1 MQAKKICRKRLEML
15 TLDVSGLKTTAVLN
29 TNIGEVVN
37 ETRDTSLL
45 LTTAALNTEIKSIGN
60 KISGATDKTKQK
72 LKQIIIIKY
81 QTLEKKYISLSDYNK
96 FTSEIIDAKKKQKQ
110 LVNKSN
116 ISSLVKYSE

>member
-1 MQAKKICRKRLEML
+1 MQANKICRKRLEML

-45 LTTAALNTEIKSIGN
+45 LTTAALNTEIKSIEN

-72 LKQIIIIKY
+72 MKQIIIIKY
-81 QTLEKKYISLSDYNK
+81 QTLEKNISLYL
-96 FTSEIIDAKKKQKQ
+96 IIIN
-110 LVNKSN
+110 LR
-116 ISSLVKYSE
+116 VK

>member
-1 MQAKKICRKRLEML
+1 MQANKICRKRLEML

-45 LTTAALNTEIKSIGN
+45 LTTAALNKEIKSIEN

-72 LKQIIIIKY
+72 MKQIIIIKY
-81 QTLEKKYISLSDYNK
+81 QTLEKNISLYL
-96 FTSEIIDAKKKQKQ
+96 IIIN
-110 LVNKSN
+110 LR
-116 ISSLVKYSE
+116 VK

>member
-1 MQAKKICRKRLEML
+1 MQANKICRKRLEML

-45 LTTAALNTEIKSIGN
+45 LTTAALNTEIKSIEN

-72 LKQIIIIKY
+72 MKQIIIIKY

-96 FTSEIIDAKKKQKQ
+96 FTSEIMDAKKIQKQ

>member
-1 MQAKKICRKRLEML
+1 MQANKICRKRLEML

-45 LTTAALNTEIKSIGN
+45 LTTAALNTEIKSIEN

-72 LKQIIIIKY
+72 MKQIIIIKY
-81 QTLEKKYISLSDYNK
+81 QTLEKNISFSDYNK
-96 FTSEIIDAKKKQKQ
+96 FTSEIMDAKKIQKQ

-116 ISSLVKYSE
+116 ISSLAKYSE

>member
-81 QTLEKKYISLSDYNK
+81 QTLEKNISLYL
-96 FTSEIIDAKKKQKQ
+96 IIIN
-110 LVNKSN
+110 LR
-116 ISSLVKYSE
+116 VK

>member
-1 MQAKKICRKRLEML
+1 MQANKICRKRLEML

-45 LTTAALNTEIKSIGN
+45 LTTAALNTEIKSIEN

-72 LKQIIIIKY
+72 MKQIIIIKY
-81 QTLEKKYISLSDYNK
+81 QTLEKNISL
-96 FTSEIIDAKKKQKQ
+96 FLIIIN
-110 LVNKSN
+110 LR
-116 ISSLVKYSE
+116 VK